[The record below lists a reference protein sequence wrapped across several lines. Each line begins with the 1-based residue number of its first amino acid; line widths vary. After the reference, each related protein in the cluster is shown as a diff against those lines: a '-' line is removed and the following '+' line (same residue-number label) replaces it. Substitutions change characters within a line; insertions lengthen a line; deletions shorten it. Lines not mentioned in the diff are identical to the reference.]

1 MTLGFIGLWLLD
13 VDPAAHRDAGWLD
26 LLPGAIAVGI
36 GFGVLQVA
44 AAYLLAPYA
53 LQKQGTYGALGLAAA
68 VLLTLWA
75 LGRLL
80 IGGAEINAT
89 LWERKRRKT
98 G

>member
-1 MTLGFIGLWLLD
+1 MRRQAGTH
-13 VDPAAHRDAGWLD
+13 AAVGGQRID
-26 LLPGAIAVGI
+26 LLPGAIAVGVGAGI
-36 GFGVLQVA
+36 LQML

-68 VLLTLWA
+68 VLLSLWA

-80 IGGAEINAT
+80 VGGAEINAT
-89 LWERKRRKT
+89 LWDRKGRES